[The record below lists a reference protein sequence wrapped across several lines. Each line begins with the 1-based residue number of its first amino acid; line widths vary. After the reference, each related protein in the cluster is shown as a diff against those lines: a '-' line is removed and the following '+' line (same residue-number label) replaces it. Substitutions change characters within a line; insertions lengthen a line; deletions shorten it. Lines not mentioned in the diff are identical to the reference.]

1 MADDEPAILVFHTS
15 TSPVTH
21 SMTVSLSAS
30 ISQGPAWNRL
40 VIYSRFGMEAK
51 LSEASDGRLVRLP
64 LSERAPTAF
73 SLFLHL
79 SISIPISISHTH
91 TRAHTRLAAT
101 LSTRILCC
109 MVPVICQV
117 PGPCS
122 PAPRNMRPKRRPNIR
137 R

>member
-51 LSEASDGRLVRLP
+51 LAEASDGRLVRLP
-64 LSERAPTAF
+64 LSEGAPTAF

-79 SISIPISISHTH
+79 SISIPISLSLSH
-91 TRAHTRLAAT
+91 TRAHTRLVAT

-109 MVPVICQV
+109 MVPAICRV
-117 PGPCS
+117 AGPCS
-122 PAPRNMRPKRRPNIR
+122 RPAQDTRPKRRPNIKR
-137 R
+137 

>member
-1 MADDEPAILVFHTS
+1 MADDEPAIILVFHTS

-73 SLFLHL
+73 SISPSLFLSL
-79 SISIPISISHTH
+79 SLTH
-91 TRAHTRLAAT
+91 TRARTHAWPPP
-101 LSTRILCC
+101 S
-109 MVPVICQV
+109 Q
-117 PGPCS
+117 PGFCAVWS
-122 PAPRNMRPKRRPNIR
+122 R
-137 R
+137 